1 MKAAVVIVYARDGR
15 SERRA
20 SHAEQTSTFSKVKHC
35 AVSASQSEGPPAM
48 LQILSGSFVA
58 LLRVQGFS
66 EALEILWLYTNGSTA
81 RAIYIRDEKKRDG
94 KSDRQDQ

>member
-1 MKAAVVIVYARDGR
+1 
-15 SERRA
+15 
-20 SHAEQTSTFSKVKHC
+20 
-35 AVSASQSEGPPAM
+35 M